1 MKESSW
7 RQVESMLQ
15 CFNSKKEE
23 EEEEYY
29 YIHSGVRR
37 RVWASWHCSQRKWIL
52 SGIVTPSSERSFSC
66 QKSFCWLILVLLL
79 PLFTSSSS
87 GTTKWGFHVFLFKEL
102 ISDSVPNFV
111 RISDD
116 GRSNPNE
123 SEEPIFVSIITMWI
137 GAKQE
142 LLALCTLQFHL
153 LLYLLLLWWS

>member
-1 MKESSW
+1 MTTLSILINFHLSLVLFMTYKKLKESSW

-79 PLFTSSSS
+79 PLYTAAAAAALPSEASMSSSS
-87 GTTKWGFHVFLFKEL
+87 KNSSPILSPTLWESLMMVGVILMK
-102 ISDSVPNFV
+102 V
-111 RISDD
+111 RS
-116 GRSNPNE
+116 
-123 SEEPIFVSIITMWI
+123 
-137 GAKQE
+137 
-142 LLALCTLQFHL
+142 QF
-153 LLYLLLLWWS
+153 SCR

>member
-1 MKESSW
+1 MTYQKIERIIMTSSW
-7 RQVESMLQ
+7 KHARMLQ
-15 CFNSKKEE
+15 QERRLVV
-23 EEEEYY
+23 
-29 YIHSGVRR
+29 SGVVLRW
-37 RVWASWHCSQRKWIL
+37 VWASWQCSQRKWIL

-79 PLFTSSSS
+79 PLFTSSS

-142 LLALCTLQFHL
+142 LLALCTLQFYL
-153 LLYLLLLWWS
+153 LQLYLLLLW